1 MYELHE
7 ASDSGDLNV
16 YAVDERFVVEVP
28 VPGIKARDI
37 EVSLED
43 RTLTI
48 RAHPSRKTDSA
59 ERTYLL
65 HGYEPVS
72 MTRRLRLP
80 DGVDPKSGRGS
91 LEVGLLRLSFR
102 QDAAPGRWRIPV
114 RADGPSP
121 SIVPLQRTEPDSAP
135 SPAGGL
141 PSSLMPEV
149 THVMP
154 YGRGLLSPRE
164 REVLSLLVDGRTNK
178 EIARQLVISV
188 STVNYH
194 VASVLTKLGAENR
207 TQAATIV
214 SQHRLLLEAGCPD

>member
-7 ASDSGDLNV
+7 ASDRGDLNV
-16 YAVDERFVVEVP
+16 YVVDEQLVVEVP
-28 VPGIKARDI
+28 VPGSKPHDI
-37 EVSLED
+37 DVSLED

-48 RAHPSRKTDSA
+48 RAHPKGKSDSA

-72 MTRRLRLP
+72 MTRRVQLP

-102 QDAAPGRWRIPV
+102 QDGAPRRWQIPV
-114 RADGPSP
+114 RADGPA
-121 SIVPLQRTEPDSAP
+121 IVPLQRIEPDKAP
-135 SPAGGL
+135 SPVSGS
-141 PSSLMPEV
+141 PSSLTPDV
-149 THVMP
+149 AHVKT
-154 YGRGLLSPRE
+154 YVRGLLSPRE
-164 REVLSLLVDGRTNK
+164 REVLSLLADGRTNK

-188 STVNYH
+188 ATVNYH

-214 SQHRLLLEAGCPD
+214 SQHRLLLEARCPD